1 MGFRVID
8 DRFKLFKH
16 YVSIGFAA
24 LVQRGSRLQVLVR
37 PCDSCIDILL
47 GPCHFL
53 QRLFP
58 GGIWKLSSLASTRG
72 PRTRSRWLDDFEVA
86 PPSFGVPL
94 CMIAVVLIALKVLA
108 LGYTVFNY
116 AFLSNFCR
124 YRFPFVRDW
133 MCSSWDEVEKTRIE
147 GFGADDTMCLA
158 FQHVLDDASNYVSS
172 ELPIYLCRYMTN
184 IRAFRA
190 NLPAQRSHQANKNSS
205 SDASRNTSI
214 KAPKPFDMPRNFMPT
229 SLALS
234 NTASSIRSGLFS
246 KLLMLILASMSIYLQ
261 MSTAPSRRACFTQL
275 LLICLSSGRN

>member
-1 MGFRVID
+1 M
-8 DRFKLFKH
+8 
-16 YVSIGFAA
+16 
-24 LVQRGSRLQVLVR
+24 VQRGSRLQVLVR

-86 PPSFGVPL
+86 PSSFGVPL

-124 YRFPFVRDW
+124 YRLPFVRDW

-172 ELPIYLCRYMTN
+172 ELPFYLSRHKTN
-184 IRAFRA
+184 ISAFRA
-190 NLPAQRSHQANKNSS
+190 NLPAQRFYQAN
-205 SDASRNTSI
+205 NTSI

-234 NTASSIRSGLFS
+234 NTASSTRSGLFS
-246 KLLMLILASMSIYLQ
+246 KLLMLILASMGIYLQ

-275 LLICLSSGRN
+275 LLLCLSSCRN